1 MKQSVLDREE
11 KAQGRFEGE
20 ALSPLELSDVE
31 VKRILVAVDFS
42 EGSRQALEYG
52 ASLAKKFGAEVL
64 LMHVFERVPGEL
76 KILEAAFVDTSF
88 RDQAQEN
95 LAEWRKELQMWGVEA
110 KALFCEGN
118 AVYREIVEA
127 ALRNKAQLIVIGRH
141 GVRTIERL
149 LSRDVVSKVLKFA
162 ACPVV
167 VGG

>member
-1 MKQSVLDREE
+1 MKQCVLDRQE
-11 KAQGRFEGE
+11 KAEESFEHGTV
-20 ALSPLELSDVE
+20 SPLKLSELE

-52 ASLAKKFGAEVL
+52 AGLAKRLGAEVVL
-64 LMHVFERVPGEL
+64 LHVFEGVPGGL

-95 LAEWRKELQMWGVEA
+95 LAEWRRELEMRGVEV
-110 KALFCEGN
+110 KALFCEGT
-118 AVYREIVEA
+118 AVDREIVEA